1 MSDDKPALT
10 AAWYRDGAATTID
23 GETTWPD
30 ATGNGRT
37 LFGVDLAQGSDQ
49 QTFTAIESTFAT
61 PPKFAPI
68 LIPASAPTIG
78 GRTEIDTG
86 AVYEPQRYPSVVGQW
101 TVTREQATPAPWC
114 LTFHRAVS
122 EDEMRQHVAD
132 YDRTR
137 ITPGADPRKG
147 WSESVTPRV
156 TRVFLDHDDA
166 GYSAKR
172 RAQVRKLPR
181 YQRRLESRRNAVRY
195 STFEIAGRHNPAWTV
210 VEYEADLPGYNY
222 IPCDVCR
229 WRDPAHRAELTR
241 RAREYAECAQ
251 TLVDR

>member
-1 MSDDKPALT
+1 MSDDKSALT
-10 AAWYRDGAATTID
+10 AWYREGAAMTIN

-49 QTFTAIESTFAT
+49 QAFAAIESTFAT

-78 GRTEIDTG
+78 ERTEIDPR
-86 AVYEPQRYPSVVGQW
+86 AVYEPQQYPSVVGRW

-114 LTFHRAVS
+114 LTFQRAVS
-122 EDEMRQHVAD
+122 EDEMRRHVAD

-137 ITPGADPRKG
+137 ITPGADPRDG
-147 WSESVTPRV
+147 WTSSVDECEAAESPLPIFEIRNGLRPLVALQGRNA
-156 TRVFLDHDDA
+156 RSFEEW
-166 GYSAKR
+166 GYEPG
-172 RAQVRKLPR
+172 QVRYVP
-181 YQRRLESRRNAVRY
+181 EDVR
-195 STFEIAGRHNPAWTV
+195 
-210 VEYEADLPGYNY
+210 
-222 IPCDVCR
+222 R
-229 WRDPAHRAELTR
+229 WRNPSHRRSLHR